1 LEDFYNEGVSHSEP
15 ARMGVFPGVKTTRPT
30 SIQGMLGV
38 HPARGALAVAGLRE
52 IAAVLGDGEQ
62 GSQGPEIL
70 DGSFGEA
77 PPPVL
82 MRFDD

>member
-1 LEDFYNEGVSHSEP
+1 
-15 ARMGVFPGVKTTRPT
+15 
-30 SIQGMLGV
+30 MLGI
-38 HPARGALAVAGLRE
+38 HPARGALAAAGLRE

-77 PPPVL
+77 SPPVL
-82 MRFDD
+82 MRFDH